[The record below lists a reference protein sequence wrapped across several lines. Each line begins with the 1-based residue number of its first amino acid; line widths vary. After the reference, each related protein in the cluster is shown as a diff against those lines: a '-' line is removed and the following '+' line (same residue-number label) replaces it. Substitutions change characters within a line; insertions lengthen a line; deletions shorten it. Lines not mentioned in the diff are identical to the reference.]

1 MMIYLDNAATTKV
14 SPKVLDAMMPYLTTN
29 YGNAGSLHKL
39 GREASSAIETARQQV
54 ADFLNCQPENIIFTS
69 GGSEANNL
77 AIKGVATYLL
87 SKGKTGIATSAVEHD
102 SVFNALRD
110 LKRGFYPITIPV
122 NRGCICDSIALEDS
136 LRAMSNSSSP
146 IGLVSVMYAN
156 NITGAINNVEKLASI
171 AHNKGAMFHTDCVQA
186 AGFNELDVKKIGCD
200 FLSLSGHK
208 IHAPKG
214 VGALYVK
221 DRSKLSPLIS
231 GGSAQEF
238 GLRGGTEN
246 VAGIV
251 GFGKACEIANNYR
264 IQNHSIIEACRKEFA
279 KTLYSEFRNEG
290 MLDMLSF
297 NAYEQRGKIVNF
309 RVDSVDA
316 QVLLLLLDIKGV
328 CVSAGS
334 ACQSRESKANKTLL
348 AIGLTEEQA
357 RQSIR
362 VSFSGCN
369 VIDEARVA
377 ARRIVECV
385 QTIQGLRD

>member
-1 MMIYLDNAATTKV
+1 MNHL
-14 SPKVLDAMMPYLTTN
+14 
-29 YGNAGSLHKL
+29 
-39 GREASSAIETARQQV
+39 
-54 ADFLNCQPENIIFTS
+54 
-69 GGSEANNL
+69 
-77 AIKGVATYLL
+77 
-87 SKGKTGIATSAVEHD
+87 
-102 SVFNALRD
+102 
-110 LKRGFYPITIPV
+110 

-251 GFGKACEIANNYR
+251 GFGKACEIANKNGRQTRDTIGKCCSTFVANLVYVFEKYGIR
-264 IQNHSIIEACRKEFA
+264 ELLEFNSIA
-279 KTLYSEFRNEG
+279 N
-290 MLDMLSF
+290 
-297 NAYEQRGKIVNF
+297 KIVNF
-309 RVDSVDA
+309 RVSGIDA
-316 QVLLLLLDIKGV
+316 QTLLLLLDTKGV

-334 ACQSRESKANKTLL
+334 ACQSRESKPNKTLL
-348 AIGLTEEQA
+348 AIGLSDEEA

-362 VSFSGCN
+362 VSFSGYN
-369 VIDEARVA
+369 TADEVRMA
-377 ARRIVECV
+377 AHIIAGCVNSIV
-385 QTIQGLRD
+385 GMKD

>member
-1 MMIYLDNAATTKV
+1 MIYLDNAATTKIL
-14 SPKVLDAMMPYLTTN
+14 PEILNAMMPYLTDN

-39 GREASSAIETARQQV
+39 GRDASNAVEKARQQV

-77 AIKGVATYLL
+77 AIKGIAPYLL
-87 SKGKTGIATSAVEHD
+87 RKGKTGIATSAVEHD

-122 NRGCICDSIALEDS
+122 DRCCICDSTALEDS

-186 AGFNELDVKKIGCD
+186 AGFNELDVKKMGCD

-264 IQNHSIIEACRKEFA
+264 IQNHNIIEVCRKEFA

-357 RQSIR
+357 RQSVR
-362 VSFSGCN
+362 VSFSKCN

-385 QTIQGLRD
+385 QTIQGLRS

>member
-1 MMIYLDNAATTKV
+1 
-14 SPKVLDAMMPYLTTN
+14 
-29 YGNAGSLHKL
+29 
-39 GREASSAIETARQQV
+39 
-54 ADFLNCQPENIIFTS
+54 
-69 GGSEANNL
+69 
-77 AIKGVATYLL
+77 
-87 SKGKTGIATSAVEHD
+87 
-102 SVFNALRD
+102 
-110 LKRGFYPITIPV
+110 
-122 NRGCICDSIALEDS
+122 
-136 LRAMSNSSSP
+136 
-146 IGLVSVMYAN
+146 MYAN

-264 IQNHSIIEACRKEFA
+264 IQNHNIIEVCRKEFA

-377 ARRIVECV
+377 ARRVVECV